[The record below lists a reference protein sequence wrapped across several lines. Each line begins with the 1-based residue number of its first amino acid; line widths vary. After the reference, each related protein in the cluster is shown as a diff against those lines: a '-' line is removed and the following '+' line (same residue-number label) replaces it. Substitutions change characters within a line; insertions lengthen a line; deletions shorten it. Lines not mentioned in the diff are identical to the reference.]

1 MKVKIIQSF
10 GREGLEKKM
19 NEFFL
24 ANEGKIEI
32 VEIQWKAFLE
42 HYVMILYKEKKM

>member
-10 GREGLEKKM
+10 RQDGLEKKM
-19 NEFFL
+19 NEFL
-24 ANEGKIEI
+24 QANEGNIEI

-42 HYVMILYKEKKM
+42 HYVMILYKEKN